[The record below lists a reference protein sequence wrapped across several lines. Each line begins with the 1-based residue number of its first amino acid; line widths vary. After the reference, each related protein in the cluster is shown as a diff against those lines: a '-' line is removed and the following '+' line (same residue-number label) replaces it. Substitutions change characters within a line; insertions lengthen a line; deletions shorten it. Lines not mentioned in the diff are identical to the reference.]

1 MIDILAWLATF
12 VAAVTGMAMLHDS
25 SARPADTSPRG
36 WLRHVLRLTCLICIT
51 ASACVVC
58 AMPSMRTASV
68 YEVVLRAFLAAYMAM
83 QSPCPWFR
91 YVFQGRATGFFDR
104 RRVL

>member
-1 MIDILAWLATF
+1 MINVLAWLAAF
-12 VAAVTGMAMLHDS
+12 VAAITGMAMLHDS
-25 SARPADTSPRG
+25 SPRPADTSARG
-36 WLRHVLRLTCLICIT
+36 WLRHILRLGCLICIT

-58 AMPSMRTASV
+58 LMPTVRTASV
-68 YEVVLRAFLAAYMAM
+68 YEVLLRCFLAAYLAM

-91 YVFQGRATGFFDR
+91 YVFQGTAGGFIER